1 MIVSIIS
8 FLVIFNVYPYLVSIK
23 GSVVLRYLCADI
35 ATLFPRVSVGLS
47 SGYIGFSSVITKGGY
62 FFSVPAPYF
71 SIWVTGALLSYVIII
86 LLLLYF
92 MPENGGVRNWI
103 RR

>member
-1 MIVSIIS
+1 MSIIS

-62 FFSVPAPYF
+62 FFSVPAPPYF

-92 MPENGGVRNWI
+92 MPENGGC
-103 RR
+103 